1 MKGII
6 LKDLLNS
13 RKNLKN
19 LLIMCFLYAIIF
31 STMNLSALSSVITIL
46 FTMQILTTFS
56 YDDYTRWNQYA
67 LSLPISKKQLVLSKY
82 ILSLLFIIIGSIISL
97 LLAITISL
105 IKNSL
110 LFDDVIGAV
119 IGSTTSMIFMILILL
134 PLIFKYGV
142 EKSRMMVI
150 AIFAIPTLICLIII
164 KYLTILGIE
173 LPSQEQLNSLLPL
186 FIILT
191 IILLVIGSYISYQSS
206 VKIITKKEY

>member
-97 LLAITISL
+97 LLAITISY